1 MIGIIN
7 YGSGNLIAFVNV
19 FKSLE
24 KKTKIIND
32 PADLKLCSH
41 ILMPGVSAW
50 DTTMKSLNKFKETG
64 TLMECV
70 FNKKIPFLGVCVGM
84 QILSSTSEEGSLPG
98 LNWIEGSVRRLP
110 VENMPYKENCLGPK
124 LPHMGWNTVMDRT
137 NIDLMARLPE
147 NPEFYFLHSYFF
159 DAVNSNNIAATAKHI
174 DFNFPVIVQNENIFG
189 VQFHPEKSHI
199 NGKILLENF
208 SNL

>member
-1 MIGIIN
+1 MIGVIN
-7 YGSGNLIAFVNV
+7 YNSGNLSAFINV

-24 KKTKIIND
+24 KKTMIIND
-32 PADLKLCSH
+32 PEDLKFCSH

-50 DTTMKSLNKFKETG
+50 DTTMQSVSMFKDVLPEY
-64 TLMECV
+64 V
-70 FNKKIPFLGVCVGM
+70 FSKKLPFLGVCVGM
-84 QILSSTSEEGSLPG
+84 QILAFSSEEGTESG
-98 LNWIEGSVRRLP
+98 LGWIHGNVRRLP
-110 VENMPYKENCLGPK
+110 VKNLKQTENFIGPK
-124 LPHMGWNTVMDRT
+124 LPHMGWNSLSASK
-137 NIDLMARLPE
+137 NSPLMSRLPE

-159 DAVNSNNIAATAKHI
+159 DALKLDNIVATTEHVGYK
-174 DFNFPVIVQNENIFG
+174 FPVIIQNENIFG

>member
-7 YGSGNLIAFVNV
+7 YGSGNLSAFVNV

-24 KKTKIIND
+24 KKTMIIDNPD
-32 PADLKLCSH
+32 DLKNCSH
-41 ILMPGVSAW
+41 IIMPGVSAW
-50 DTTMKSLNKFKETG
+50 DTTMQSVNRFKKTD
-64 TLMECV
+64 TLLDCV
-70 FNKKIPFLGVCVGM
+70 FNKKLPFLGVCVGM
-84 QILSSTSEEGSLPG
+84 QILASSSEEGSMDG
-98 LNWIEGSVRRLP
+98 FKWIDGKVRRLP
-110 VENMPYKENCLGPK
+110 VDQMPQNNSFLGPK
-124 LPHMGWNTVMDRT
+124 LPHMGWNTVMGNT
-137 NIDLMARLPE
+137 NTDLMARLPE

-159 DAVNSNNIAATAKHI
+159 EAANINNIAAKAKYI
-174 DFNFPVIVQNENIFG
+174 GFNFPVVVQNENIFG

>member
-7 YGSGNLIAFVNV
+7 YGSGNVSAFVNV
-19 FKSLE
+19 FKSID
-24 KKTKIIND
+24 KQTTIISN
-32 PADLKLCSH
+32 PSDLKICSH

-50 DTTMKSLNKFKETG
+50 NTTMQSVNRFKDVLTDYV
-64 TLMECV
+64 LS
-70 FNKKIPFLGVCVGM
+70 KKIPFLGVCVGM
-84 QILSSTSEEGSLPG
+84 QILASNSEEGTTGG
-98 LNWIEGSVRRLP
+98 LGWIQGSVKRLP
-110 VENMPYKENCLGPK
+110 FDKVALYDNFSGPK
-124 LPHMGWNTVMDRT
+124 LPHMGWNLVSTSD
-137 NIDLMARLPE
+137 NNPIMARLPK

-159 DAVNSNNIAATAKHI
+159 DATKSNNIVASTDHI
-174 DFNFPVIVQNENIFG
+174 GFKFPVIIQHENIFG

>member
-7 YGSGNLIAFVNV
+7 YGSGNLSAFINV

-24 KKTKIIND
+24 KKSIIINE
-32 PADLKLCSH
+32 PEDLICCSH

-50 DTTMKSLNKFKETG
+50 DTTMHSVNRFKDVLREY
-64 TLMECV
+64 V
-70 FNKKIPFLGVCVGM
+70 INKKKPFLGVCVGM
-84 QILSSTSEEGSLPG
+84 QILASSSEEGTLDG
-98 LNWIEGSVRRLP
+98 LDWIEGYVRKLP
-110 VENMPYKENCLGPK
+110 IDRMPLCNNNLGPK
-124 LPHMGWNTVMDRT
+124 LPHMGWNFITAEA
-137 NIDLMARLPE
+137 NCPLMSRLPE
-147 NPEFYFLHSYFF
+147 NSEFYFLHSYFF
-159 DAVNSNNIAATAKHI
+159 DATKNENIKVTTNHI
-174 DFNFPVIVQNENIFG
+174 GFKFPVVIQNENIFG

>member
-7 YGSGNLIAFVNV
+7 YGSGNLSAFVNI

-24 KKTKIIND
+24 KKTTIINA
-32 PADLKLCSH
+32 PEELKHCSH

-50 DTTMKSLNKFKETG
+50 DTTMSSVDKFKDELFTCI
-64 TLMECV
+64 LNNNV
-70 FNKKIPFLGVCVGM
+70 PFLGVCVGM
-84 QILSSTSEEGSLPG
+84 QILASTSEEGAMDG
-98 LNWIEGSVRRLP
+98 LKWIDGNVRRLP
-110 VENMPYKENCLGPK
+110 VVQQFQNEHFLGPQ
-124 LPHMGWNTVMDRT
+124 LPHMGWNTLVQFKQT
-137 NIDLMARLPE
+137 DLLQRLPE

-159 DAVNSNNIAATAKHI
+159 DVVNKDNIIAKAQHI
-174 DFNFPVIVQNENIFG
+174 GFNFPVVVQNKNIFG
-189 VQFHPEKSHI
+189 VQFHPEKSHV

>member
-110 VENMPYKENCLGPK
+110 VENMPYKENYLGPK